1 MDHTEFK
8 LKQKKI
14 TARKITT
21 QRVFVNTPCTVQH
34 LLYKGGTKGARTEH
48 KSTGVPIN
56 FLSQLLKCKSLRQ
69 DMNFMCLLLSCCL
82 ASLPKRMTFF
92 SLFTL
97 IFQEE
102 NLPRGKAECSGFVT
116 PGIRS
121 EACKYWDTP
130 TAPVTSRYETRETN
144 SIRQPTGKWKLFL
157 FPQGLHA
164 LGDVSSCR
172 RNACALRRQRDSG
185 AIRDVHVGFVA
196 KLQILICLWLNSYLL
211 RVAKCTAPQH
221 ALICLHLGQ
230 ENSRNTECWSRAEG
244 TVHSL
249 L

>member
-1 MDHTEFK
+1 MFSKYCTSTVHIYSTNGPYRVQAK
-8 LKQKKI
+8 AKKI

-21 QRVFVNTPCTVQH
+21 QGVFANTPCAVQH

-82 ASLPKRMTFF
+82 ASLPKRTTFF

-102 NLPRGKAECSGFVT
+102 NLPRGNAECFVT

-121 EACKYWDTP
+121 EARDAP
-130 TAPVTSRYETRETN
+130 TAPVTSRYETRESN
-144 SIRQPTGKWKLFL
+144 SIQQPTGKWKLFL

-172 RNACALRRQRDSG
+172 RNAGALRRQRDSEPFG
-185 AIRDVHVGFVA
+185 MSAWG
-196 KLQILICLWLNSYLL
+196 
-211 RVAKCTAPQH
+211 
-221 ALICLHLGQ
+221 LGLTT
-230 ENSRNTECWSRAEG
+230 NPDTPLA
-244 TVHSL
+244 
-249 L
+249 